1 MIKYFVIFSD
11 DKITASRKSFEQ
23 LLQLILKCLKHPGPN
38 LSHYLLG
45 FNLRKP
51 IATTEIQ
58 EPGKNLYT
66 NLIIIIIIF

>member
-1 MIKYFVIFSD
+1 MLVTRNK
-11 DKITASRKSFEQ
+11 ARQQ

-58 EPGKNLYT
+58 DPGKGFFFFLRFSLLYVCKRF
-66 NLIIIIIIF
+66 LK

>member
-1 MIKYFVIFSD
+1 MLVARNK
-11 DKITASRKSFEQ
+11 ARQQ

-51 IATTEIQ
+51 ISTTEIQ
-58 EPGKNLYT
+58 DPGKGFLYHMYLKDSW
-66 NLIIIIIIF
+66 NN

>member
-1 MIKYFVIFSD
+1 MLVARNK
-11 DKITASRKSFEQ
+11 ACQQ

-51 IATTEIQ
+51 ISTTEIQ
-58 EPGKNLYT
+58 DPGKGFFFSYFLYCMYF
-66 NLIIIIIIF
+66 NSWNN